1 MIARLSHPRFS
12 LNLELHCSASRPA
25 RRYLFFFRLL
35 LGSFLSSPPSLEVAF
50 SSLLQRVIAGTVDNI
65 MESGIDLEDCL
76 DMEME
81 GVAEM

>member
-1 MIARLSHPRFS
+1 MFHG
-12 LNLELHCSASRPA
+12 RPA
-25 RRYLFFFRLL
+25 EYDKYYSL
-35 LGSFLSSPPSLEVAF
+35 PLEVAF

>member
-1 MIARLSHPRFS
+1 MF
-12 LNLELHCSASRPA
+12 CSRTREGLVVFEVEYYP
-25 RRYLFFFRLL
+25 L
-35 LGSFLSSPPSLEVAF
+35 PLEVAF

>member
-1 MIARLSHPRFS
+1 MVPF
-12 LNLELHCSASRPA
+12 
-25 RRYLFFFRLL
+25 
-35 LGSFLSSPPSLEVAF
+35 LEVAF

>member
-1 MIARLSHPRFS
+1 MFS
-12 LNLELHCSASRPA
+12 LDSECLPGFPWRSLVV
-25 RRYLFFFRLL
+25 LT
-35 LGSFLSSPPSLEVAF
+35 SLEVAF